1 MVHVQRTFTVDRPA
15 EQVLDYLA
23 DFGHAETWDPGT
35 QSCTRIDDGPIAP
48 GARWHNVSKI
58 AGATTELTYELRE
71 RVPGKLVL
79 VGTNDTATSTD
90 TITAVDVDGGRSEV
104 TYAADI
110 ALNGAA
116 KLVAPAMKL
125 VMERLGGETVTGITD
140 AVARL

>member
-1 MVHVQRTFTVDRPA
+1 
-15 EQVLDYLA
+15 
-23 DFGHAETWDPGT
+23 
-35 QSCTRIDDGPIAP
+35 
-48 GARWHNVSKI
+48 
-58 AGATTELTYELRE
+58 
-71 RVPGKLVL
+71 VL